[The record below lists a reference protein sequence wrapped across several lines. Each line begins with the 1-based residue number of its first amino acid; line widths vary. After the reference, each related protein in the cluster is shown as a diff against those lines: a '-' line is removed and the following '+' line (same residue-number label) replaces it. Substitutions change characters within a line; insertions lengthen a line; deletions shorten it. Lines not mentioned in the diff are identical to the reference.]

1 MIKDISHYAQ
11 YLRRGAQ
18 AWLKQPAGVAAIYWL
33 ASRAA
38 YALLIIA
45 GDLLTPYQSQYANH
59 PSASLTAVLTS
70 VNSWDSLWYQI
81 IATNGYTHT
90 FLAGFFPLFPLLI
103 HFFLFLD
110 PGQVS
115 FIAML
120 ISNCA
125 LYIAL
130 WGIIIWCEQEN
141 YSAEWTMRALLAY
154 PFAFFLA
161 IGYSESLFLALA
173 VWALVFARSG
183 RYTPALAM
191 EILAGLSRPSAI
203 VLVFPLAFIAWQKQS
218 LRAWIASIGA
228 GIGVGIY
235 ALYCQ
240 WKWRDLLA
248 FMHAQSYNAHG
259 FIMPWDAF
267 YTAIQQ
273 VFTEPA
279 LSYTQV
285 RALIDFLPLAAAIA
299 LVIITPQ
306 YLRISSVIYVTASLL
321 FILILGPVPNAIF
334 PDMYASAGRYTIA
347 LFPLAA
353 LVGKAMSRRKWFGE
367 FFMMF
372 GWGMQ
377 ALFIVFIAR
386 GGWLV

>member
-1 MIKDISHYAQ
+1 MIKDISHFVM

-38 YALLIIA
+38 FALLIIV
-45 GDLLTPYQSQYANH
+45 GDLLNPYQSQYANH
-59 PSASLTAVLTS
+59 PSVPFTTVLTS

-81 IATNGYTHT
+81 IATKGYTHA
-90 FLAGFFPLFPLLI
+90 FLAGFFPLYPLLI

-110 PGQVS
+110 PGQAS
-115 FIAML
+115 FIALL

-130 WGIIIWCEQEN
+130 WGIIVWCIQEN

-173 VWALVFARSG
+173 VWALVFAKSG
-183 RYTPALAM
+183 KYTPAMAM
-191 EILAGLSRPSAI
+191 GILAGLARPTA
-203 VLVFPLAFIAWQKQS
+203 LALFFPLAYIAWQKQS
-218 LRAWIASIGA
+218 LRAGIASLGA
-228 GIGVGIY
+228 GIGIGIY
-235 ALYCQ
+235 GLYCQ
-240 WKWRDLLA
+240 WKWHDFLA
-248 FMHAQSYNAHG
+248 FIHAQSYNAHG
-259 FIMPWDAF
+259 FILPWDAF
-267 YTAIQQ
+267 HAAILQ
-273 VFTEPA
+273 VFAEPA
-279 LSYTQV
+279 FSYTQV
-285 RALIDFLPLAAAIA
+285 RTLLDFLPLVAAIA
-299 LVIITPQ
+299 LTLFALQ
-306 YLRISSVIYVTASLL
+306 QMRISSAIYLIASLL

-334 PDMYASAGRYTIA
+334 PDIYASAGRYSIV

-353 LVGKAMSRRKWFGE
+353 IVGKAMSRRKWFGD
-367 FFMMF
+367 FFMIF